1 MCGPGHFWI
10 RVPSRRIPVHFREEV
25 EVQIQQL
32 LEKGI
37 ITESSSPWLAPAV
50 YVRKK
55 TGDTYTGVP
64 AVVMRWDASDVVPGV
79 VTNKSLNL
87 STTVTK
93 HVLIISGNSTLGGD
107 PNFGIAHSSVISWF
121 ASSIVSPILAT
132 GHFFVLTRRS
142 SVHIGFIGGADSW
155 FALSFEGATV
165 TGVVVKS
172 NTSPCN
178 CRKSVPNI
186 TAVIKSFTTTK
197 SWSFSSVP
205 SRTVAFTYPKMGRLY
220 PAAVTSR
227 ISCLG
232 CVHTTPVAF

>member
-1 MCGPGHFWI
+1 M
-10 RVPSRRIPVHFREEV
+10 RRDGTR
-25 EVQIQQL
+25 
-32 LEKGI
+32 
-37 ITESSSPWLAPAV
+37 
-50 YVRKK
+50 
-55 TGDTYTGVP
+55 TGVP

-107 PNFGIAHSSVISWF
+107 PNFGNAHSSVISWF

-132 GHFFVLTRRS
+132 GHFFVLKRRS
-142 SVHIGFIGGADSW
+142 AVYIGFIGGADSW

-178 CRKSVPNI
+178 CRKSVPMQYYSGDQVFHYNKI
-186 TAVIKSFTTTK
+186 VEF
-197 SWSFSSVP
+197 
-205 SRTVAFTYPKMGRLY
+205 
-220 PAAVTSR
+220 
-227 ISCLG
+227 LG
-232 CVHTTPVAF
+232 CSESHCRFYVL

>member
-1 MCGPGHFWI
+1 MIPFSNSSWI
-10 RVPSRRIPVHFREEV
+10 CTSTSSR
-25 EVQIQQL
+25 
-32 LEKGI
+32 KCTGI
-37 ITESSSPWLAPAV
+37 RRDGI
-50 YVRKK
+50 R
-55 TGDTYTGVP
+55 TGVP
-64 AVVMRWDASDVVPGV
+64 AVGMP

-87 STTVTK
+87 STTVSK

-107 PNFGIAHSSVISWF
+107 PNFGISHSSVYVFHCFPYTCNWTF
-121 ASSIVSPILAT
+121 LCLEKT
-132 GHFFVLTRRS
+132 L

-155 FALSFEGATV
+155 FALSFEGAAV

-205 SRTVAFTYPKMGRLY
+205 SRTVAFTYPKMGRLS
-220 PAAVTSR
+220 PTAITSR

-232 CVHTTPVAF
+232 CVRTTPVAF

>member
-1 MCGPGHFWI
+1 M
-10 RVPSRRIPVHFREEV
+10 RRDGTR
-25 EVQIQQL
+25 
-32 LEKGI
+32 
-37 ITESSSPWLAPAV
+37 
-50 YVRKK
+50 
-55 TGDTYTGVP
+55 TGVP

-79 VTNKSLNL
+79 VSNKSLNL

-121 ASSIVSPILAT
+121 APSIVSPILAT
-132 GHFFVLTRRS
+132 GHFFVLKRRS
-142 SVHIGFIGGADSW
+142 AVLIGFIGGADSW

-197 SWSFSSVP
+197 IVEFLECSESHCRFYVP
-205 SRTVAFTYPKMGRLY
+205 
-220 PAAVTSR
+220 
-227 ISCLG
+227 
-232 CVHTTPVAF
+232 